1 MKESM
6 HFQKPEI
13 LAPAGAMPQL
23 IAAVENGAD
32 AVYLGGP
39 SFNAR
44 MQAGNFDEQT
54 FAEAIRY
61 AHVRGVK
68 IYVTMNTLLTDDD
81 LPAAW
86 EAAKQMFHAGADGFI
101 IQDLG
106 LGRMLRRHCHSNYYI
121 DYSL

>member
-1 MKESM
+1 MKQSM
-6 HFQKPEI
+6 YFQKPEI

-32 AVYLGGP
+32 AVYLGSP

-68 IYVTMNTLLTDDD
+68 TNIAFITNILQNPTFQAGKCHTKFID
-81 LPAAW
+81 
-86 EAAKQMFHAGADGFI
+86 EATE
-101 IQDLG
+101 LEEE
-106 LGRMLRRHCHSNYYI
+106 
-121 DYSL
+121 